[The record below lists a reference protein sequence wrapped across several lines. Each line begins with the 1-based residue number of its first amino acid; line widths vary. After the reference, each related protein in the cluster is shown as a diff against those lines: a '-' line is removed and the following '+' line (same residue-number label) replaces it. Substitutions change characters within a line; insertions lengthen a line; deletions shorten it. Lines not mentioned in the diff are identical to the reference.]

1 MFSINK
7 PPPPPPPEQ
16 NGIKLEVK
24 LSEATLIKLASIA
37 IPVLFGAG
45 VLVVQS
51 NPLPQTPSD
60 NGVEA
65 IPNQAQ

>member
-7 PPPPPPPEQ
+7 QPPLPPPEQ

-51 NPLPQTPSD
+51 NPLSPAPPVD
-60 NGVEA
+60 VVET
-65 IPNQAQ
+65 IPD